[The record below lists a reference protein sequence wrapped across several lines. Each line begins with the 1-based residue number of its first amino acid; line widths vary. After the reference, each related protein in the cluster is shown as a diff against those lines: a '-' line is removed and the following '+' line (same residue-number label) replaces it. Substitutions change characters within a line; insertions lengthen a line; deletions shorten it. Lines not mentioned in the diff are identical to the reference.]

1 MGYPVVKGVSYVLA
15 HTPDLVR
22 YGSKPVRE
30 IPKEPDLLEKIQS
43 HLRSY
48 EEAVAYPAHQAFI
61 GAIRPESLWNIERP
75 WFQHPL
81 EGAQRFG
88 PFRRNHASI

>member
-15 HTPDLVR
+15 HAPELVR

-43 HLRSY
+43 GLRCY
-48 EEAVAYPAHQAFI
+48 EEAAAYPAHQVFI
-61 GAIRPESLWNIERP
+61 GALPPENLW
-75 WFQHPL
+75 
-81 EGAQRFG
+81 
-88 PFRRNHASI
+88 